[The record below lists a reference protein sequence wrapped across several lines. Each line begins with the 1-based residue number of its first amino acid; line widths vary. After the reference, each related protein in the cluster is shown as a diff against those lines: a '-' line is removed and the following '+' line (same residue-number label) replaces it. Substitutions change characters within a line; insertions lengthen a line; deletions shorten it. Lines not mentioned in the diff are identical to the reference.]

1 MTDNWKY
8 NEKNMKIFGIYIST
22 LLNQAKNMQKLEDT
36 VLRARTEKSENK
48 EFYEAI
54 YFFLMEKSLFVLKE
68 DFFDLDDLSFFDYFP
83 RINEFSQVSV
93 TESKILIDTFE
104 ILKQIL
110 IINRTD
116 DFQSYEILDCQENLS
131 IDENYEKNKI
141 KDNLKKHLL
150 DLVPKKVWIFPEELD
165 PSLDGKTIY
174 SKTLFIN
181 DKHLKFLKI
190 PCSEEEIKIFQ
201 ALLIVT
207 ILHEISHLKRILY
220 FSNNHYYRYTPE
232 KYGKYNLNCE
242 AGAFVEEDLF
252 GGRVDLEIVNLTIC
266 KMILTPKNY
275 EIPKFL
281 QDFECFDKIESIS
294 GGSGNKRKKTK
305 KKMKRKSHRM
315 QLEKSDTA
323 ELLAL
328 INKIQ
333 KRIKLNC

>member
-116 DFQSYEILDCQENLS
+116 DFQSYEILDCQEN
-131 IDENYEKNKI
+131 
-141 KDNLKKHLL
+141 
-150 DLVPKKVWIFPEELD
+150 
-165 PSLDGKTIY
+165 
-174 SKTLFIN
+174 
-181 DKHLKFLKI
+181 
-190 PCSEEEIKIFQ
+190 
-201 ALLIVT
+201 
-207 ILHEISHLKRILY
+207 
-220 FSNNHYYRYTPE
+220 
-232 KYGKYNLNCE
+232 
-242 AGAFVEEDLF
+242 
-252 GGRVDLEIVNLTIC
+252 
-266 KMILTPKNY
+266 
-275 EIPKFL
+275 
-281 QDFECFDKIESIS
+281 
-294 GGSGNKRKKTK
+294 
-305 KKMKRKSHRM
+305 
-315 QLEKSDTA
+315 
-323 ELLAL
+323 
-328 INKIQ
+328 
-333 KRIKLNC
+333 